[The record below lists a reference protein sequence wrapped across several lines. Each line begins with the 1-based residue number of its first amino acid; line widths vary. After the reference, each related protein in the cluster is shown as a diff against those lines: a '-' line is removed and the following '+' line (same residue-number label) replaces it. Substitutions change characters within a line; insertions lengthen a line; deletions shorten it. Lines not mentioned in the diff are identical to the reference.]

1 MGIGQLETTR
11 LGNNLPIF
19 SLPCSPE
26 DKTPTLLY
34 GVRGKANINV
44 GLHEN
49 EIAKVNFWKVEV
61 PVMLLYACEK
71 YILHCFINHKP
82 KVL

>member
-34 GVRGKANINV
+34 GVRGAKGPPNWLLGKWMAQAQWRIHQLPSLCV
-44 GLHEN
+44 CGLEKIQSGWGCI
-49 EIAKVNFWKVEV
+49 E
-61 PVMLLYACEK
+61 LL
-71 YILHCFINHKP
+71 
-82 KVL
+82 